1 MSSKRDFSGM
11 KQRRMEA
18 AKLFSAGVKPS
29 EIARQLGVSRQS
41 VSRWQ
46 QTLKKTGQK
55 GLEGSG
61 RVGRPR
67 KISPAEVKKIEQ
79 SLVMGAR
86 ACGIDGDLW
95 TLARVAKVIKSI
107 TGHSYGI
114 SGVWYV
120 LRRLGWSVQ
129 RPAKQAAERDQA
141 EVDRWI
147 KETWPAVKKTP
158 GNKMP

>member
-1 MSSKRDFSGM
+1 MSAKRNFSEM
-11 KQRRMEA
+11 KSRRMEA
-18 AKLFSAGVKPS
+18 AKLLAAGVKPA
-29 EIARQLGVSRQS
+29 EIARRLGVSRQS

-46 QTLKKTGQK
+46 EALKKSGKK

-67 KISPAEVKKIEQ
+67 KISPAEVKQIEQ
-79 SLVMGAR
+79 ALVRGAR

-95 TLARVAKVIKSI
+95 TLARVAKLIKSI

-129 RPAKQAAERDQA
+129 RPAKQAAERDQG

-147 KETWPAVKKTP
+147 KETWPALKKTP
-158 GNKMP
+158 SAKAP

>member
-1 MSSKRDFSGM
+1 MSTKRDFSGM

-18 AKLFSAGVKPS
+18 AKLLAAGVKPA
-29 EIARQLGVSRQS
+29 EIARRLGVSRQS

-46 QTLKKTGQK
+46 KMLKKSGKK

-67 KISPAEVKKIEQ
+67 KISPEEIRKIERA
-79 SLVMGAR
+79 LVRGVR
-86 ACGIDGDLW
+86 ACGIDADLW
-95 TLARVAKVIKSI
+95 TLARVAKIIKSI
-107 TGHSYGI
+107 TGHSFGI

-129 RPAKQAAERDQA
+129 RPAKQAAERDQT

-158 GNKMP
+158 GNKEP